1 MTGDRFPEALGPAVA
16 RVRDADGTAVG
27 TGFLLA
33 PGLVAT
39 CAHVV
44 AQALRVDG
52 RDETVPTASLTVEFP
67 LQRGGT
73 VHRASVSAWRPVTAD
88 GSGDVAL
95 LRLLPGEGRWS
106 GEPSGLSGELSR
118 EPSHGP
124 SGEVSGELSGEA
136 SREPCGEPFAE
147 PSGEPFAEPFG
158 SPVPLAGV
166 GDVWDH
172 RFRILAF
179 PAAAE
184 HGAWIGGRLRGAV
197 GHGWISMEAEGTA
210 HRITPGCS
218 GAPVWDEEV
227 GAVVGMTVAADRGP
241 VAVTSYLIP
250 AATLLDLQPGL
261 RRCPYRG
268 LDAFREED
276 AEHFFGR
283 EEETDRLVDA
293 VERHLVVPV
302 VGPSGSGKTSLVRAG
317 VLPRLRADGHTVSE
331 IRPLPGT
338 RAALT
343 LARALAPLLARDSG
357 VPEQERA
364 ALALAQVLDAE
375 GADAAA
381 ALGRRVLESC
391 GPAGHVFFLNQLE
404 ETVAAEPATARTLL
418 GLTIALAA
426 APAEGRRLRVLATLR
441 SASLDD
447 LVEPATARVLSD
459 CAQVVAPLDR
469 AALLRAVEGPA
480 ARVPGLTLEPGLAE
494 RIVDDAEGEPGH
506 LPMVEFALTELWS
519 HEKGIRLT
527 HTGYEALGGVAGA
540 LSAHAEQRVG
550 EVITEY
556 GEAPVRRLFTQLA
569 RPDDAAGFT
578 RKPVRLSP
586 LPPELRAT
594 AEALATRTRFVRITH
609 GPDGDPLVDLAHE
622 ELVRAW
628 PRLRTWLEASRDF
641 RAWQERLLQSL
652 AHWQETG
659 RETGALLRG
668 TMLATSLEQLAS
680 LEHRDDITQ
689 AERDFIEAGR
699 RHQQRGLRRLRT
711 AAAVLVVLALV
722 AGVLAVVAWQ
732 RGTELETRGRVIASR
747 ALAEEAERLAATR
760 PLASMHLAMAAWR
773 NDKGKEARQALL
785 DAYFRGVSVTGG
797 HAGTTGE
804 LIGDLDM
811 TPDGTTVVTLAEGK
825 ANSREVRVWT
835 GVFRK
840 SARSWPVPG
849 LPGVPTM
856 VALSDDGGLLA
867 VATDD
872 GSVTVIDLRRHERR
886 WTGPPP
892 DLGATASV
900 GTGALDFSDSGD
912 RLLRLALD
920 VSGDVEDPKDVAWAG
935 EVWRTDT
942 GRTVPVDLEGDA
954 PEDGALVG
962 DGTAAVL
969 LADPGE
975 PDQGTATVRDL
986 TTGAVL
992 RTVPRAES
1000 IAGRGSGVVVDRSF
1014 GRHAFRSLSGSGRAG
1029 PAFMVIGWDGL
1040 DATGRYA
1047 VETSGEGGLAVLR
1060 VTDVTTGVRRL
1071 ASISLDPMEWA
1082 GPVAVL
1088 SRPGGAPR
1096 ALRAVGSDLL
1106 VLRTTPAS
1114 RAPLPD
1120 VATDTSSPDDTY
1132 ARSSDGTVRA
1142 RTEKTSEIGTSTAWL
1157 IMARVGEELTARP
1170 VRLDEWDTSDM
1181 NEPDLFF
1188 TADSRRTVLW
1198 YSGDQML
1205 SVRTSPQ
1212 GRFEHTEHF
1221 TGGIDFAAPLYGS
1234 RIAVLTQDRL
1244 FLYDTATRQKW
1255 PVTRDPCGYHEGPC
1269 LGYAVRPSRPHEVAI
1284 ADGAGR
1290 LALWNVDSGRKL
1302 PGVDITMAT
1311 DGTHMLLTFS
1321 PDGALLAAPLDSRT
1335 IARRTVPG
1343 SGRVGPVMESGEDF
1357 DPSSL
1362 ADDGTLLTVGGE
1374 ASMGL
1379 WRPKDTREP
1388 YVTLPF
1394 DAQPQDIH
1402 LTPGQVLVRRE
1413 NDEVRVPLDPDTWSR
1428 ALCHHWPGTYTKAE
1442 KAVLKHEGA
1451 VTDSPCP

>member
-52 RDETVPTASLTVEFP
+52 RDATVPTASLTVEFP

-95 LRLLPGEGRWS
+95 LRLLPGEGRSS
-106 GEPSGLSGELSR
+106 GEPSGELSGK
-118 EPSHGP
+118 P
-124 SGEVSGELSGEA
+124 SGEVSGEPSGEVPGEPRGELSGKL
-136 SREPCGEPFAE
+136 SRE
-147 PSGEPFAEPFG
+147 PSGEPSAELSGEPSAQPSAEPFG
-158 SPVPLAGV
+158 GPVPLAGV

-241 VAVTSYLIP
+241 AAVTSYLIP

-338 RAALT
+338 RASLT

-364 ALALAQVLDAE
+364 ALALAEVLDAE
-375 GADAAA
+375 GAGAAA

-550 EVITEY
+550 EVIAEY

-689 AERDFIEAGR
+689 PERDFIEAGR
-699 RHQQRGLRRLRT
+699 RHQQRGLRRWRL
-711 AAAVLVVLALV
+711 AVAVLVVLALL
-722 AGVLAVVAWQ
+722 AGGLAVAAWD
-732 RGTELETRGRVIASR
+732 RGTRLESRGRVIAAR
-747 ALAEEAERLAATR
+747 ALAEEAGRLASTR
-760 PLASMHLAMAAWR
+760 PLMSQHLAMAAWH
-773 NDKGKEARQALL
+773 NHEGKEARQALL
-785 DAYFRGVSVTGG
+785 DAYLRGAAVIRG
-797 HAGTTGE
+797 HAGPADEDIGSLDTTA
-804 LIGDLDM
+804 
-811 TPDGTTVVTLAEGK
+811 DGSTVVTLSSAQ
-825 ANSREVRVWT
+825 ANERRVRVWT
-835 GVFRK
+835 GLLQGRP
-840 SARSWPVPG
+840 RSWRVFDQ
-849 LPGVPTM
+849 PGVADA
-856 VALSDDGGLLA
+856 VELSDDGRLLA
-867 VATDD
+867 VATED
-872 GSVTVIDLRRHERR
+872 GSTTLHDLRRRKRLWTRVTERR
-886 WTGPPP
+886 NT
-892 DLGATASV
+892 T
-900 GTGALDFSDSGD
+900 ALDFSDSGG
-912 RLLRLALD
+912 RLLRVADDFSEDRGRGWTVD
-920 VSGDVEDPKDVAWAG
+920 VW
-935 EVWRTDT
+935 DT
-942 GRTVPVDLEGDA
+942 ADGRPVPVDAKGETPVDA
-954 PEDGALVG
+954 ALVG
-962 DGTAAVL
+962 DGTAAVQMIES
-969 LADPGE
+969 D
-975 PDQGTATVRDL
+975 DSSTGTATVHDL
-986 TTGAVL
+986 STGRVL
-992 RTVPRAES
+992 RTFRSAES
-1000 IAGRGSGVVVDRSF
+1000 LAGRGKGVVVDGGL
-1014 GRHAFRSLSGSGRAG
+1014 GRYTFHSLTG
-1029 PAFMVIGWDGL
+1029 PDATGPPVVAMRMGGV
-1040 DATGRYA
+1040 DATGRYVVQGA
-1047 VETSGEGGLAVLR
+1047 EDPALW
-1060 VTDVTTGVRRL
+1060 VTDLRTGARYGAPVWTGAL
-1071 ASISLDPMEWA
+1071 EWA
-1082 GPVAVL
+1082 QRPAVVPG
-1088 SRPGGAPR
+1088 PGGAPCV
-1096 ALRAVGSDLL
+1096 LTAVGSDLL
-1106 VLRTTPAS
+1106 VLRTTPEH
-1114 RAPLPD
+1114 RKPLLRPD
-1120 VATDTSSPDDTY
+1120 TDGAYSFGAY
-1132 ARSSDGTVRA
+1132 ARSADGVHHARSMGTDEDGETSNTWLTV
-1142 RTEKTSEIGTSTAWL
+1142 
-1157 IMARVGEELTARP
+1157 ARVGAELSAEP
-1170 VRLDEWDTSDM
+1170 MVMAEWDATAAGPP
-1181 NEPDLFF
+1181 EVFF
-1188 TADSRRTVLW
+1188 TADSRHLVLW
-1198 YSGDQML
+1198 YDRHDML
-1205 SVRTSPQ
+1205 SVRTADQ
-1212 GRFEHTEHF
+1212 GAHEHTVPV
-1221 TGGIDFAAPLYGS
+1221 TSTIGFAAPLYGS
-1234 RIAVLTQDRL
+1234 RIVILTEDEL
-1244 FLYDTATRQKW
+1244 ILYDAASGTRR
-1255 PVTRDPCGYHEGPC
+1255 VVENRPCGVGPC
-1269 LGYAVRPSRPHEVAI
+1269 AGFAVRPSHPHEVVI
-1284 ADGAGR
+1284 ADSGGR
-1290 LALWNVDSGRKL
+1290 IAVRNVDT
-1302 PGVDITMAT
+1302 GVKTPTSLLTMAT
-1311 DGTHMLLTFS
+1311 DAVSLGLTVA
-1321 PDGALLAAPLDSRT
+1321 PQGELIAVPLDSRT
-1335 IARRTVPG
+1335 IARRELTDG
-1343 SGRVGPVMESGEDF
+1343 DLVGQTIESSEDIQVMA
-1357 DPSSL
+1357 L
-1362 ADDGTLLTVGGE
+1362 ADDGTLLSGTVGPDE
-1374 ASMGL
+1374 FMDV
-1379 WRPKDTREP
+1379 WRPQDVDEP
-1388 YVTLPF
+1388 YVTIPL
-1394 DAQPQDIH
+1394 DAASEDLR
-1402 LTPGQVLVRRE
+1402 LTGDRLDVRDE
-1413 NDEVRVPLDPDTWSR
+1413 NGDLAIPLDPDTWQA
-1428 ALCHHWPGTYTKAE
+1428 ALCRHWPGTYTKAE